1 MTWLLLATGFTGALT
16 LTYLVRLAIHQ
27 LGSLPSIDVYFSP
40 KGGCTDAV
48 VNELKQARNEIL
60 LLAYSFS
67 SKPIAQA
74 LIDAKTRGVHVDIVL
89 DRGQELEKY
98 SDLPFFIEQKLS
110 PVIDA
115 QHAIAHNKVILI
127 DQKTIITGSFN
138 FTHQAEAENGENLL
152 VIKGHQ
158 DLITLYRQNF
168 HIHKNH
174 SQPPGQQHAA
184 ATTAQRQA
192 A

>member
-1 MTWLLLATGFTGALT
+1 MTWLLLTTGFTGALT
-16 LTYLVRLAIHQ
+16 VVFLARLAIRRI
-27 LGSLPSIDVYFSP
+27 GGMASVEAYFSP

-48 VNELKQARNEIL
+48 VTELKKAKREIL

-74 LIDAKTRGVHVDIVL
+74 LVDAKARGVHVDIVL
-89 DRGQELEKY
+89 DRSQEVEKY
-98 SDLPFFIEQKLS
+98 SDLPFFVEQKLS
-110 PVIDA
+110 PAIDA

-127 DQKTIITGSFN
+127 DQRTIITGSFN

-152 VIKGHQ
+152 ILKGHS
-158 DLITLYRQNF
+158 DLMALYRQNF
-168 HIHKNH
+168 HVHKNH
-174 SQPPGQQHAA
+174 SQQPGQQHLS
-184 ATTAQRQA
+184 TASGQRQA